1 MPPIKMN
8 KIIKKMLLQKLFK
21 LYRLYVYYIYIN
33 TDNGFFGHIEI
44 I

>member
-1 MPPIKMN
+1 MN

-33 TDNGFFGHIEI
+33 TDNGFFGHIQI

>member
-1 MPPIKMN
+1 MN